1 MGAGALYKLTAIAII
16 IITTIIVIAIIPS
29 SSVIPVALAA
39 DPCRCSDGDCRL
51 LSAGR
56 VEDMDS
62 MECAQPEALAAG
74 CRLLRFRHTVHDAA
88 TLMKVALNHQ

>member
-1 MGAGALYKLTAIAII
+1 ML
-16 IITTIIVIAIIPS
+16 S
-29 SSVIPVALAA
+29 
-39 DPCRCSDGDCRL
+39 CFCGDCRL

-74 CRLLRFRHTVHDAA
+74 CRLLRFRHTVRDAD
-88 TLMKVALNHQ
+88 TLMDVAVNSQ